1 MQLPPVE
8 RNVNWPP
15 AAAGSQPGGSAAVA
29 KAETSAIQEA
39 TVKVEAGQ
47 KSEPSVKLDISSTL
61 KEIVELEVVARARA
75 SARVAAKDPVGGV
88 DGVSAVGGLD
98 KAGAT
103 TAKAQAVN
111 ATEDSKNAGNGLQ
124 NASPE
129 TAAKTAKL
137 LAAGKEPGPNQPLA
151 TEEDPSTDWT
161 TAPKAAEKKPETPP
175 PEPISKKLLDFLQAL
190 WRAGGNAV
198 DVAQEANQTL
208 NPDKLAE
215 GPLTYTDP
223 SAVKKTSGI

>member
-39 TVKVEAGQ
+39 TVKVEAVQ

-61 KEIVELEVVARARA
+61 KEIVELEVAARARA
-75 SARVAAKDPVGGV
+75 SVRVAAKDQTDGV

-103 TAKAQAVN
+103 ARAQAVN
-111 ATEDSKNAGNGLQ
+111 ATEDSKNADNGLQ

-223 SAVKKTSGI
+223 SAVKKPSGI